1 MQNLNTIDFVKTL
14 NTIRLQNKGK
24 WYTWQGVV
32 NNKEV
37 ALKGFGTWLQILR
50 VNGLQCGNCSDKSVK
65 DFKID
70 LCNAVA

>member
-1 MQNLNTIDFVKTL
+1 MNIQDFVNEVNAL
-14 NTIRLQNKGK
+14 RLANKGK

-65 DFKID
+65 DFKSD
-70 LCNAVA
+70 LHSAVA